1 MNRLVDASVTT
12 DLDARLRDFE
22 RLVVTEGASLRRL
35 ARRLLGDADEADDLL
50 QDALVNA
57 YKALQTFRGE
67 SSMKTWVWR
76 IVTREGFKKLRRR
89 KLKNKVA
96 GWFRGSDAPP
106 PGLGLGRA
114 QLPDSL
120 VGMQQQMLVLQ
131 KAMEKLPDRQRATLV
146 MRYFEGIPV
155 AEIAEVLEIGPGTVK
170 THLVRA
176 LKQVRA
182 AWPKDMKW
190 EGEP

>member
-1 MNRLVDASVTT
+1 MNRLADASATT
-12 DLDARLRDFE
+12 DHEARLRDFE
-22 RLVVTEGASLRRL
+22 SLVVAEGASLRRL

-57 YKALQTFRGE
+57 YRALHAFRGE

-120 VGMQQQMLVLQ
+120 AGMQQQMLVLQ

-146 MRYFEGIPV
+146 MRYFEGMPV

-176 LKQVRA
+176 LRQVRA

>member
-120 VGMQQQMLVLQ
+120 AGMQQQMLVLQ

>member
-1 MNRLVDASVTT
+1 MTRVAETSVTT
-12 DLDARLRDFE
+12 DPEARLRDFE
-22 RLVVTEGASLRRL
+22 RLVVAEGASLLRL
-35 ARRLLGDADEADDLL
+35 ARRLLGDPDEADDLL

-57 YKALQTFRGE
+57 YRALSSFRGE

-76 IVTREGFKKLRRR
+76 IVTREGLKKLRRR

-96 GWFRGSDAPP
+96 GWFRGSEAPP

-114 QLPDSL
+114 RLPESL
-120 VGMQQQMLVLQ
+120 ADTQQQMLVLQ

-146 MRYFEGIPV
+146 MRYFEGMPV